1 MKDFEMYECF
11 CWFSHLKYDFDDQKL
26 TSQKW
31 CLEVHRTFSND
42 SRDKKRFSMGWT
54 TQNDLFFMKRQ
65 IFCRKSV
72 TKTQF

>member
-11 CWFSHLKYDFDDQKL
+11 CWFSHLKYDFGDQKL

-31 CLEVHRTFSND
+31 CLEVHRTLSND

-54 TQNDLFFMKRQ
+54 TQNDLFFYE
-65 IFCRKSV
+65 
-72 TKTQF
+72 KTNNL